1 MSNAPLRLVLGPQR
15 PTINLGKAMQQCG
28 IGAQHIAVI
37 SAGWQ
42 EAEGDIDDIRRV
54 VDATLSDL
62 SIYQRTEAV
71 FNSDG
76 ALRDA
81 YRQRQ
86 DRLTEV
92 QRMYR
97 MRLRHLKVA
106 LRQTL
111 RASGPPALVAAERRH
126 AVSQLR
132 ALDRHH
138 LRQVA
143 NAHKRFDN
151 EFSVGRRESLSE
163 QAAAIQEMLA
173 SFDTLMITGGNL
185 LVLMNRLR
193 LFGLEAA
200 IADKHIVAWSAGAM
214 LLGERV
220 VLFHDRLPQG
230 RRDAE
235 LIDRGMNVL
244 PGIVV
249 LPDITKR
256 LKTKD
261 TLRMSAFSRRFANT
275 TCLGLDNGAFALF
288 AGATLLETSNAAY
301 PTRDGKIKRVQVK

>member
-1 MSNAPLRLVLGPQR
+1 MSDAPLRLILGPQR
-15 PTINLGKAMQQCG
+15 PEINLGTAMRHCG
-28 IGAQHIAVI
+28 LDAGRVAVI

-54 VDATLSDL
+54 VDAELTDL
-62 SIYQRTEAV
+62 SIYQHTEAL
-71 FNSDG
+71 FASDSE
-76 ALRDA
+76 LRDA
-81 YRQRQ
+81 YRARQ

-97 MRLRHLKVA
+97 MRLRYLKNA

-111 RASGPPALVAAERRH
+111 RATGQASLVAAERRH

-138 LRQVA
+138 LRQV
-143 NAHKRFDN
+143 NSAHRRFDN
-151 EFSVGRRESLSE
+151 EFNAGTRPSLADH
-163 QAAAIQEMLA
+163 AAQIRDTLA
-173 SFDTLMITGGNL
+173 PFDTLMITGGNL

-193 LFGLEAA
+193 LFGLDAL
-200 IADKHIVAWSAGAM
+200 IAERHIVAWSAGAM

-235 LIDRGMNVL
+235 IID
-244 PGIVV
+244 
-249 LPDITKR
+249 
-256 LKTKD
+256 
-261 TLRMSAFSRRFANT
+261 
-275 TCLGLDNGAFALF
+275 
-288 AGATLLETSNAAY
+288 
-301 PTRDGKIKRVQVK
+301 